1 MAQPPQDQE
10 RKYSAASR
18 EEVFDEIDKEEKPP
32 SLVKGSAVLSRTNSI
47 VSTISNESGRDIKL
61 RTMSW
66 KKTAAVLFGEYVCL
80 AIMSFPASFMALGMV
95 GGIIATLGIG
105 VITLYTSMT
114 LWKFQ
119 MKHPECRDIC
129 DIGYKLF
136 GNSRIAYELTTFGL
150 LANNLMILG
159 LHTSTGAKVFSTL
172 TDSQQCNIIW
182 AVVTMVICILLSLPR
197 TLTQVS
203 FQSVISAILMFTSVM
218 LCMVFA
224 GIEDEPAGYV
234 EGTVVKA
241 SALAPPGT
249 TFVAGFNAIL
259 NITYTFIGQ
268 ICYPSFIAEMENP
281 ADFPKA
287 LYACTVAEFILF
299 TVPGIVIYYYMGQYT
314 VAPAFAGLQPLYK
327 KIAFTMALPTIIV
340 IGVIYANITA
350 KYLFNR
356 IYRNSHHRYSN
367 TWQGWSMWVALI
379 VIIWI
384 LGFIIGEAVP
394 FFGDLLSLISSL
406 FDSFFGLIFW
416 GYAYLVLNKGNWFT
430 TKKQTFWTILNIL
443 IIIIGII
450 VFGVGTYTSI
460 QSILND
466 YAVGAVRYPF
476 TCASSAI

>member
-1 MAQPPQDQE
+1 MQRPDAQE
-10 RKYSAASR
+10 RTFGNIS
-18 EEVFDEIDKEEKPP
+18 KEEGYEETTKEEEIP
-32 SLVKGSAVLSRTNSI
+32 SIVKGASVLSRSNSI
-47 VSTISNESGRDIKL
+47 LSTVSDESGRDIKL

-80 AIMSFPASFMALGMV
+80 AIMSFPSSFMALGYV

-105 VITLYTSMT
+105 IVTLYTSLT

-159 LHTSTGAKVFSTL
+159 LHTATGAKVFSTL
-172 TDSQQCNIIW
+172 TNSQYCNIIW
-182 AVVTMVICILLSLPR
+182 AVVTMVICIILSLPR

-203 FQSVISAILMFTSVM
+203 FQSVVSAILMFTSVM
-218 LCMVFA
+218 LCMIFA
-224 GIEDEPAGYV
+224 GIQSEPVGYI
-234 EGTVVKA
+234 EGTVVRA
-241 SALAPPGT
+241 SPWSPPGT
-249 TFVAGFNAIL
+249 TFVAGFNAVL

-268 ICYPSFIAEMENP
+268 ICYPSFIAEMKNP

-299 TVPGIVIYYYMGQYT
+299 TVPGVVIYYYLGQYT
-314 VAPAFAGLQPLYK
+314 VAPAFAGLQPVYK
-327 KIAFTMALPTIIV
+327 KIAFTVALPTIIV

-356 IYRNSHHRYSN
+356 ILRNSRHRYSN
-367 TWQGWSMWVALI
+367 TWQGWGLWTVLIIIVWVI
-379 VIIWI
+379 
-384 LGFIIGEAVP
+384 GFVIGEAVP

-416 GYAYLVLNKGNWFT
+416 GYAYIILNKGDLFT
-430 TKKQTFWTILNIL
+430 SKTQAFWTIINV
-443 IIIIGII
+443 IIIIVGIV

-460 QSILND
+460 DSILTD